1 MKRYDQDS
9 RIVMTL
15 DAGGTNFVFG
25 AIKGE
30 KQIIPHFSLPAAADS
45 LGAVLDN
52 IRNGFRQVANAL
64 PVPAVAIS
72 FCFPGPADYEQGII
86 GNLENLPTFKGGVA
100 LGPFLEDEFKIPVYI
115 NNDGDLF
122 AYGEAIAGLLP
133 EVNDLLEKADH
144 PKRYRNL
151 FGATFGTGFGGG
163 IISRGRMFAGDN
175 SAQGEI
181 NRMSNKLY
189 PGHSAEE
196 SVNIRGVKR
205 VYMREA
211 DLTEKECPEPREIF
225 EIGMGRRP
233 GHMEASKRAFEELAI
248 VAGNAI
254 ADAVTLTDG
263 LVVLGGGLSGAW
275 PLFLDRLVE
284 EMNAPH
290 RTFNDRPLDRLE
302 IKVFNLENPDQLK
315 AFIAGE
321 RHQIVVP
328 GSTRSIS
335 YDPMQ
340 RIGVGIT
347 RLGTSEAVAVG
358 AYTYALYRL
367 DGYRL

>member
-25 AIKGE
+25 AMQAE
-30 KQIIPHFSLPAAADS
+30 KQVIPHFSLPAAAES
-45 LGAVLDN
+45 LGGVLEN
-52 IRNGFRQVANAL
+52 IRSGFQRVAEAL
-64 PVPAVAIS
+64 PAPASAIS

-100 LGPFLEDEFKIPVYI
+100 LGPFLEDVFGIPVFI

-133 EVNDLLEKADH
+133 EVNALLEKSDH

-163 IISRGRMFAGDN
+163 IVSRGRMFAGDN

-181 NRMSNKLY
+181 NRMDNKLY

-196 SVNIRGVKR
+196 SVNIKGVKR
-205 VYMREA
+205 VYAREA
-211 DLTEKECPEPREIF
+211 GVTEKECPEPREIF
-225 EIGMGRRP
+225 EIGMERRP
-233 GHMEASKRAFEELAI
+233 GNVEAAKKAFEELA
-248 VAGNAI
+248 VVGGNAI
-254 ADAVTLTDG
+254 ANAVTLTDG

-284 EMNAPH
+284 EMNTPH
-290 RTFNDRPLDRLE
+290 KTFAGRPLDRLE
-302 IKVFNLENPDQLK
+302 IKVFNLQDADQLRQ
-315 AFIAGE
+315 FIAGE
-321 RHQIVVP
+321 CHQIVVP
-328 GSTRSIS
+328 GSTRSIG
-335 YDPMQ
+335 YDPMK

-347 RLGTSEAVAVG
+347 RLGTSEAVAIG
-358 AYTYALYRL
+358 AYTYALHRL
-367 DGYRL
+367 DCR

>member
-1 MKRYDQDS
+1 MKRYNQDS

-25 AIKGE
+25 AVMAE
-30 KQIIPHFSLPAAADS
+30 KQLIPHFSIPAAADS

-52 IRNGFRQVANAL
+52 IRDGFQRVAEML
-64 PVPAVAIS
+64 PAPASAIS

-86 GNLENLPTFKGGVA
+86 GNLENLPTFRGGVA
-100 LGPFLEDEFKIPVYI
+100 LGPFLEDVFGIPVYI

-133 EVNDLLEKADH
+133 EVNAQLEKAGH
-144 PKRYRNL
+144 TKRYQNL

-163 IISRGRMFAGDN
+163 IVSRGRMFNGDN

-181 NRMSNKLY
+181 NRMNNKLY

-205 VYMREA
+205 VYARETGLA
-211 DLTEKECPEPREIF
+211 ESDCPEPREIF
-225 EIGMGRRP
+225 EIGMGRLA
-233 GHMEASKRAFEELAI
+233 GNLEAAKKAFTELAI
-248 VAGNAI
+248 VGGNAL

-275 PLFLDRLVE
+275 PLFLDRLVA
-284 EMNAPH
+284 EMNLPH
-290 RTFNDRPLDRLE
+290 KTFAGRQLDRLE
-302 IKVFNLENPDQLK
+302 IKVFNLQDAEELRQ
-315 AFIAGE
+315 FITGE

-335 YDPMQ
+335 YDPMK

-347 RLGTSEAVAVG
+347 RLGTSEAVAIG
-358 AYTYALYRL
+358 AYTYALHRL
-367 DGYRL
+367 DGCGK

>member
-1 MKRYDQDS
+1 MKRYDKDS

-25 AIKGE
+25 AAQGE
-30 KQIIPHFSLPAAADS
+30 KQIIPHFSIPAAADN
-45 LGAVLDN
+45 LGHVLNN
-52 IRNGFRQVANAL
+52 IRNGFKQVAAQL
-64 PVPAVAIS
+64 PEAASAIS

-100 LGPFLEDEFKIPVYI
+100 LGPFLEDEFGIPVFI

-133 EVNDLLEKADH
+133 EINSLLEKAGH

-163 IISRGRMFAGDN
+163 IVSRDRMFAGDN

-181 NRMSNKLY
+181 NRMDNKLY
-189 PGHSAEE
+189 PGYSAEE

-205 VYMREA
+205 VFAREA
-211 DLTEKECPEPREIF
+211 ALSEKDCPEPREIF
-225 EIGMGRRP
+225 EIGMGRLP
-233 GHMEASKRAFEELAI
+233 GNTDAAKKAFDEMA
-248 VAGNAI
+248 VVGGNAL
-254 ADAVTLTDG
+254 ANAVTLTDG
-263 LVVLGGGLSGAW
+263 LIVLGGGLSGAW
-275 PLFLDRLVE
+275 PLFLEKMVE
-284 EMNAPH
+284 EMNTPH
-290 RTFNDRPLDRLE
+290 KTFSGRPLDRLE
-302 IKVFNLENPDQLK
+302 IKVFNLQNPQQLQQ
-315 AFIAGE
+315 FIEGE

-335 YDPMQ
+335 YDPLK
-340 RIGVGIT
+340 RVGVGIT
-347 RLGTSEAVAVG
+347 RLGTSEAVAIG
-358 AYTYALYRL
+358 AYTFALHKL
-367 DGYRL
+367 DCH